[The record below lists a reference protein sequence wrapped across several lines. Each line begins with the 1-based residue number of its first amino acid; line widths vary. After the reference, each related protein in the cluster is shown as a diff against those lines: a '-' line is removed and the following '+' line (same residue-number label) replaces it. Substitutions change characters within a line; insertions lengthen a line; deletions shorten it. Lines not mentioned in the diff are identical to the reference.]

1 MHVLDHLGHERGC
14 FDVFDDEAMGQSTL
28 VDHLDGDGIVIEP
41 YRPVVLAVHQ
51 HALSIL
57 EHGAALRHEQGL
69 RAAREHAERAAARAA
84 AERQAA
90 SGE

>member
-1 MHVLDHLGHERGC
+1 
-14 FDVFDDEAMGQSTL
+14 
-28 VDHLDGDGIVIEP
+28 
-41 YRPVVLAVHQ
+41 
-51 HALSIL
+51 L

-69 RAAREHAERAAARAA
+69 RAAAEAAREHAERAAARAA